1 MRVSNKLMADNII
14 ANLSRQTQQIL
25 KTERRIVTGKV
36 INKPSDDP
44 AGIGRVL
51 NYRKTLSQI
60 DQYNLTISKAK
71 TRIEFSETV
80 LGSMSDLL
88 QQAKNIAASSD
99 QANSATMAQNIS
111 EIRDQVLSLANS
123 KLNGNY
129 IFGGSQTQTAPFAAD
144 GTYSGDGAQKQY
156 LVGDNIQVNLNAD
169 GSDIF
174 QSVTDIFAEL
184 DDLQADLIAQDKVAI
199 AGHVQPLSGANDQIN
214 AVRAE
219 NASKFKRLESSQNH
233 WESFKISVQDM
244 LSQTEDADLTAEV
257 INLQIQQTAYETAL
271 ATSARIIQPNLLQF
285 LS

>member
-1 MRVSNKLMADNII
+1 MRVSNKLMADNIL

-51 NYRKTLSQI
+51 NYRKTISQI

-71 TRIEFSETV
+71 TRIEYSETV
-80 LGSMSDLL
+80 MGSMSDLL
-88 QQAKNIAASSD
+88 RQAKNIAAGSD
-99 QANSATMAQNIS
+99 QANSAVMAQNIS

-144 GTYSGDGAQKQY
+144 GTYNGDSAQKQY

-174 QSVTDIFAEL
+174 QSVTDIFVEL
-184 DDLQADLIAQDKVAI
+184 DDLQADLIAQDEVAI
-199 AGHVQPLSGANDQIN
+199 ASHVEPLSDANDQIN

-219 NASKFKRLESSQNH
+219 NASKFKRLESSENH
-233 WESFKISVQDM
+233 WGSFKINVQDM
-244 LSQTEDADLTAEV
+244 LSQTEDADMTAEV

-271 ATSARIIQPNLLQF
+271 ATSARIIQPTLLQF